1 MIDLDKKLTGNYKY
15 YIYGISNFGK
25 YCKKFITENYG
36 EEHFLGFVE
45 TLPEV
50 GIAEGKNVLAVSD
63 LDLKCGEKVI
73 IASFANEQMMRI
85 NLTQAGVDQNN
96 IIYLKEFHPYFRTM
110 QEVPCGIRKVCIYP
124 GGWKENEK
132 LCEKVRWFMPERID
146 LLEEWDM
153 DKADAILVYK
163 VSAISD
169 LLEDYK
175 DKIHN
180 IDPEFF
186 YYVETGNWDLLYYQS
201 FSEEEQRKFREHSR
215 KIYRNMK
222 QELEQKNIRKGNVFC
237 SGPSISEYLND
248 FKKYKGIDK
257 EFNVICN
264 SMVKDK
270 EMLNVIKPSLLA
282 FTDLNYYLSPT
293 AYCRQFLADVV
304 DGWHKYHFYIA
315 VYEREVPLLLRH
327 YPIFEG
333 YVMGIANNAGAICFP
348 GEEGLSVKRAG
359 NILTETMLP
368 VASSLCD
375 EVGIFGSTGR
385 VEGETFYWK
394 HNDRTQYK
402 ELMQSI
408 FDTYPSL
415 FRDMGYADYYER
427 HCQNVQNLLAYGEAK
442 GKKYYNFT
450 TSFIPALKERS
461 VQYE

>member
-1 MIDLDKKLTGNYKY
+1 MIDLGKKLTGNCKY
-15 YIYGISNFGK
+15 YIYGISNFGR
-25 YCKKFITENYG
+25 YCRKFIIENYG
-36 EEHFLGFVE
+36 EEYFLGFVE
-45 TLPEV
+45 TIPE
-50 GIAEGKNVLAVSD
+50 AEAADGKRVLAVSD
-63 LDLKCGEKVI
+63 LNVKCYEKII
-73 IASFANEQMMRI
+73 IASFANEQAMRK
-85 NLTQAGVDQNN
+85 NLVQTGIGEGD
-96 IIYLKEFHPYFRTM
+96 IICLGECHPYFRTM
-110 QEVPCGIRKVCIYP
+110 QEVPCGIRNVCIYP
-124 GGWKENEK
+124 SGWEKNEE
-132 LCEKVRWFMPERID
+132 LCEKVRWFIPDRIE
-146 LLEEWDM
+146 LLEERDM

-163 VSAISD
+163 ASAISD

-201 FSEEEQRKFREHSR
+201 FSELELEKYRNHSR
-215 KIYRNMK
+215 KIFQKMK
-222 QELEQKNIRKGNVFC
+222 QELKQQKIRKGNVFC
-237 SGPSISEYLND
+237 SGPSISEFTDD
-248 FKKYKGIDK
+248 FTKYEGIDK

-270 EMLNVIKPSLLA
+270 ELLKVIKPSLLA

-293 AYCRQFLADVV
+293 AYCRQFFADVV
-304 DGWHKYHFYIA
+304 EGWCKYHFYIA

-327 YPIFEG
+327 YPMFQG
-333 YVMGIANNAGAICFP
+333 YVIGIANNAKAIRFP
-348 GEEGLSVKRAG
+348 SEEGLFVKRAG
-359 NILTETMLP
+359 NIMTETMLP
-368 VASSLCD
+368 LASELCD

-385 VEGETFYWK
+385 VEGEIFYWQ

-408 FDTYPSL
+408 FDAYPSL

-427 HCQNVQNLLAYGEAK
+427 HCWNIENLLAYGEAK

-461 VQYE
+461 VLK